1 METTETKP
9 ETFTITANYD
19 YKIKLK
25 DRFKIL
31 FGGKLSAEI
40 KIGVTEKPEV
50 ISNSCNLIFK

>member
-1 METTETKP
+1 METKP

-31 FGGKLSAEI
+31 FSGKLSAEI
-40 KIGVTEKPEV
+40 KIGVKEQPEV